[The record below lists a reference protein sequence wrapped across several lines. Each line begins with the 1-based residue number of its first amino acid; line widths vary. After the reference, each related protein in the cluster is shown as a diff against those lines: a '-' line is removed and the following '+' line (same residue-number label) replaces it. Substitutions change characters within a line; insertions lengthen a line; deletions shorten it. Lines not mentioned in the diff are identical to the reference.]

1 MTPLHIAVI
10 GATSLEGRSVLTL
23 LHDRDFPISRI
34 SAVDLAQ
41 YHGETSAYGNL
52 ELNVLSLEDF
62 DFTPVDL
69 VFFAVPKRLS
79 NPLLATYKSALL
91 AANCHVI
98 VLGSDD
104 AAASFVLPNTHT
116 ETLSLPTES
125 PQFLTVPASEL
136 APLARALS
144 PFLSNPALR
153 VQHIGVASYQAVSGI
168 GQEGI
173 DELVAQ
179 TSGLFAQQDY
189 DTVHFPQRIA
199 FNALPQNGLSLS
211 HDPTPTEAH
220 IENGLRQLYQQPDL
234 SVLATCVTVP
244 LFFGYA
250 WVVNLVLESAL
261 SLDSVETLI
270 KTHAATLG
278 LSRIEDDALS
288 LVDVVSQDR
297 IWITRV
303 RTSGKAVTLTI
314 LADNILAG
322 AAYSAVQ
329 VAETLCPQICAK
341 IH

>member
-41 YHGETSAYGNL
+41 YHGETSPYGNL
-52 ELNVLSLEDF
+52 ELDILSLEDF

-79 NPLLATYKSALL
+79 SQLLATYKSALL
-91 AANCHVI
+91 AAHCHVI
-98 VLGSDD
+98 VLGDD
-104 AAASFVLPNTHT
+104 TAASLVLPNTHAA
-116 ETLSLPTES
+116 TLSLPTES

-144 PFLSNPALR
+144 PFLSNPTLHI
-153 VQHIGVASYQAVSGI
+153 QHIGVASYQAVSGI

-179 TSGLFAQQDY
+179 TSGLFAQQDF
-189 DTVHFPQRIA
+189 DTVYFPQRIA

-211 HDPTPTEAH
+211 HDPTPTEAL

-329 VAETLCPQICAK
+329 VAETLLPQLCAK
-341 IH
+341 TH